1 MKNMLNIIIY
11 TIILL
16 VIYGFIAKTTISF
29 NPFSISF
36 ARPYLALG
44 WVLIA
49 AGVLSIQHDSE
60 KKGAHD
66 LIDKMKK
73 LLDEIEAKDK
83 ADTSNFNEGQIKP
96 TTSYVK

>member
-16 VIYGFIAKTTISF
+16 VIYGFMAKTAISF
-29 NPFSISF
+29 KPFSISF

-44 WVLIA
+44 WLLIA
-49 AGVLSIQHDSE
+49 SGVLSIQYDSE
-60 KKGAHD
+60 RKGAYD

-73 LLDEIEAKDK
+73 LLDEAEAKAI
-83 ADTSNFNEGQIKP
+83 ADTTNFSEGQIKP
-96 TTSYVK
+96 TESYDK

>member
-1 MKNMLNIIIY
+1 MLNIIIY

-16 VIYGFIAKTTISF
+16 VMYGFMARTTISF

-44 WVLIA
+44 WLLIA

-73 LLDEIEAKDK
+73 LLDEAEAKAI
-83 ADTSNFNEGQIKP
+83 ADTSNFNKGQIKP
-96 TTSYVK
+96 NPSYDK